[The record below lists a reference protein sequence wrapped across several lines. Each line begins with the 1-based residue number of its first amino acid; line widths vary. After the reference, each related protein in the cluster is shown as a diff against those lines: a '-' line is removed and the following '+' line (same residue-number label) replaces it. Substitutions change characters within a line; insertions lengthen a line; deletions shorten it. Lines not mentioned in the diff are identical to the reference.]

1 MKYTKKQWIKGSIA
15 VILWILFT
23 IWMESF
29 WPLIVL
35 PLIIDAYFTHKI
47 NWMWW
52 KKSTNP
58 VIRTVMEWI
67 DAIGFA
73 LIAVY
78 FINTFFFQ
86 NYQIPTSSLE
96 KSLLVGDFLL
106 VSKCNY
112 GSRVPNTPL
121 SFPLAQHTLPVIETK
136 SYLDWPQW
144 DYKRLKGFE
153 KIERN
158 DIVVFNFPAGD
169 TVALK
174 MQNPDI
180 YTLYQIYGREQVH
193 KNKQLFGEIV
203 YRPVDRR
210 ENYVKRCVGMP
221 GDSLSIINNQLYING
236 VMATNPQGLQYNYFV
251 QTDGTRISEEQFRRL
266 DISQDD
272 RSYVT
277 DPQTLLS
284 LGFQP
289 DDRSNFWVYHFP
301 LTQASLEK
309 LKQLSFIKKVT
320 IEPAYS
326 QEPIY
331 PLAFTGKWSRDNYG
345 TIWIPKKGETIKLT
359 ADNLPVYERC
369 IRNYEANKLEVKGGE
384 IFINDLPAKE
394 YTFKMDYFWLMGDNR
409 HNSAD
414 SRSWGFVP
422 EDHVVGKPIF
432 VWLSLDKDRGWFD
445 GKIRFDR
452 LFKMVYDI

>member
-1 MKYTKKQWIKGSIA
+1 MKFTKSQGIKGSIA
-15 VILWILFT
+15 VILWLLFT
-23 IWMESF
+23 VWMESF
-29 WPLIVL
+29 WPLIAL
-35 PLIIDAYFTHKI
+35 PLIIDAYFTQRI

-52 KKSTNP
+52 KESKSSF
-58 VIRTVMEWI
+58 VRGVMEWV

-121 SFPLAQHTLPVIETK
+121 SFPLAQHTLPIVNTK
-136 SYLDWPQW
+136 SYIDFPQW
-144 DYKRLKGFE
+144 EYKRLKGFQE
-153 KIERN
+153 ITRN

-174 MQNPDI
+174 QQNPDI
-180 YTLYQIYGREQVH
+180 YTLYHLYGREQVQ
-193 KNKQLFGEIV
+193 NNRELFGEIV

-221 GDSLSIINNQLYING
+221 GDTLSVRNADLYINSVKQQNPEG
-236 VMATNPQGLQYNYFV
+236 VQLNYFV
-251 QTDGTRISEEQFRRL
+251 QTDGTRLTDDQFRKL
-266 DISQDD
+266 DVSKDD
-272 RSYVT
+272 RSFVT
-277 DPQTLLS
+277 DPQTLDA
-284 LGFQP
+284 LGFRP
-289 DDRSNFWVYHFP
+289 DAAGNFWAYHMP
-301 LTQASLEK
+301 LTQKAVEAIKGASYLRA
-309 LKQLSFIKKVT
+309 IVA
-320 IEPAYS
+320 EPAHPY
-326 QEPIY
+326 ETTY
-331 PLAFTGKWSRDNYG
+331 PLAYSGRWNRDNYG
-345 TIWIPKKGETIKLT
+345 PIWIPKRGATVALT

-369 IRNYEANKLEVKGGE
+369 IRTYEGNTLEVKQGL
-384 IFINDLPAKE
+384 IFINDKETTE
-394 YTFKMDYFWLMGDNR
+394 YTFKMDYYWLMGDNR

-452 LFKMVYDI
+452 LFKMVHAN

>member
-1 MKYTKKQWIKGSIA
+1 MKFTKKQWIKGSIA

-29 WPLIVL
+29 WPLIAL
-35 PLIIDAYFTHKI
+35 PLIIDAYFTRKI

-52 KKSTNP
+52 KKSSNP
-58 VIRTVMEWI
+58 IVRTVMEWV

-121 SFPLAQHTLPVIETK
+121 SFPLAQHTLPIIETK
-136 SYLDWPQW
+136 SYIDWPQW
-144 DYKRLKGFE
+144 DYKRLKGFQNV
-153 KIERN
+153 ERN

-180 YTLYQIYGREQVH
+180 YTLYQIYGREHVQ

-221 GDSLSIINNQLYING
+221 GDSLAVINNQLYING
-236 VMATNPQGLQYNYFV
+236 VAANNPQGLQYNYFV

-266 DISQDD
+266 DISQED
-272 RSYVT
+272 RSFVT

-289 DDRSNFWVYHFP
+289 DERSNFWAYHFP
-301 LTQASLEK
+301 LTQASLDK
-309 LKQLSFIKKVT
+309 LKQFSFVKKVT
-320 IEPAYS
+320 IEPAYH

-331 PLAFTGKWSRDNYG
+331 PLAYTGKWSRDNYG
-345 TIWIPKKGETIKLT
+345 TIWIPKKGATIKLT
-359 ADNLPVYERC
+359 AENLPIYERC
-369 IRNYEANKLEVKGGE
+369 IRNYESNKLEVKDGK
-384 IFINDLPAKE
+384 ILINDTPATE
-394 YTFKMDYFWLMGDNR
+394 YTFKMDYYWLMGDNR

-422 EDHVVGKPIF
+422 EDHVVGKPIL

-445 GKIRFDR
+445 GKIRFNR